1 MRGMEHRVVPQVGLL
16 SGDAGAEKIEEGG
29 DALAQQREILRRHVH
44 GGNLYVFHPEYRGA
58 RVRRGLQ
65 QRLAVENSARDRY
78 QLELTG
84 AAEFLRSAVRHKLN
98 TLEDALAHVLFKT
111 ADVAGY
117 LGVVDRGGERR
128 TGLDG
133 AHGQHGGLKWAD
145 IAAYDS
151 LKRHDEAGDGHRRV
165 DIFLRRARMAAF
177 ADELNAEAIFERH
190 ERPGLDADG
199 ADRQLRQIVQSENGA
214 GLVLRKDVVLKHV
227 LCALELFL
235 RRLEHKEHV
244 RAKLVPVR
252 AQQHRRTEQPRRM
265 GVVPAAVHDSGG
277 EGFVRPVI
285 FLVLHDS
292 VNVRAQR
299 DGRVPA
305 AAEQPH
311 DAGLKTKVKY
321 LNTELLKLGADDG
334 AGALFLKAQLRM
346 GVKVGSN
353 RINLFGIV
361 FFCLF
366 KKVQK
371 SSLLSPQHF
380 KYKICRR
387 KTQEKK

>member
-1 MRGMEHRVVPQVGLL
+1 M
-16 SGDAGAEKIEEGG
+16 
-29 DALAQQREILRRHVH
+29 
-44 GGNLYVFHPEYRGA
+44 
-58 RVRRGLQ
+58 
-65 QRLAVENSARDRY
+65 
-78 QLELTG
+78 
-84 AAEFLRSAVRHKLN
+84 
-98 TLEDALAHVLFKT
+98 
-111 ADVAGY
+111 
-117 LGVVDRGGERR
+117 
-128 TGLDG
+128 
-133 AHGQHGGLKWAD
+133 
-145 IAAYDS
+145 
-151 LKRHDEAGDGHRRV
+151 
-165 DIFLRRARMAAF
+165 
-177 ADELNAEAIFERH
+177 
-190 ERPGLDADG
+190 
-199 ADRQLRQIVQSENGA
+199 
-214 GLVLRKDVVLKHV
+214 
-227 LCALELFL
+227 
-235 RRLEHKEHV
+235 
-244 RAKLVPVR
+244 R

-361 FFCLF
+361 FLPLQEGS
-366 KKVQK
+366 KVVT
-371 SSLLSPQHF
+371 PF
-380 KYKICRR
+380 P
-387 KTQEKK
+387 TTF

>member
-1 MRGMEHRVVPQVGLL
+1 
-16 SGDAGAEKIEEGG
+16 
-29 DALAQQREILRRHVH
+29 
-44 GGNLYVFHPEYRGA
+44 
-58 RVRRGLQ
+58 
-65 QRLAVENSARDRY
+65 
-78 QLELTG
+78 
-84 AAEFLRSAVRHKLN
+84 
-98 TLEDALAHVLFKT
+98 
-111 ADVAGY
+111 
-117 LGVVDRGGERR
+117 
-128 TGLDG
+128 
-133 AHGQHGGLKWAD
+133 
-145 IAAYDS
+145 
-151 LKRHDEAGDGHRRV
+151 
-165 DIFLRRARMAAF
+165 
-177 ADELNAEAIFERH
+177 
-190 ERPGLDADG
+190 
-199 ADRQLRQIVQSENGA
+199 
-214 GLVLRKDVVLKHV
+214 
-227 LCALELFL
+227 
-235 RRLEHKEHV
+235 
-244 RAKLVPVR
+244 
-252 AQQHRRTEQPRRM
+252 M
-265 GVVPAAVHDSGG
+265 GVVPAAVHDSGR

-292 VNVRAQR
+292 VDVRAQR

-321 LNTELLKLGADDG
+321 LNAELLKLGADDG